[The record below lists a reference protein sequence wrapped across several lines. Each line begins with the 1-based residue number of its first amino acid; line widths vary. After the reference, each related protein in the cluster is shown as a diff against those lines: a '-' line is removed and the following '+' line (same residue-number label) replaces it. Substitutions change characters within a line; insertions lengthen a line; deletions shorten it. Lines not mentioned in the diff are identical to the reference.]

1 MKLKYIVKS
10 NEYKTVKEVLKA
22 HFHISDRLLLKLKR
36 ANQIFVNNAPVHVNF
51 QVALN
56 DEIVAYIAFAEK
68 SDNIVAKKMPLEIVF
83 EDDALL
89 IINKPAGLP
98 VHPSM
103 AHFED
108 SLSNGVQFYFEE
120 NKICTKI
127 RPVNRLD
134 GGTSRPCHIRKK
146 RICTRAA

>member
-1 MKLKYIVKS
+1 MELKYIVKS
-10 NEYKTVKEVLKA
+10 TEYKTVKEVLKA

-36 ANQIFVNNAPVHVNF
+36 ANQIFVNNVPAYVHTQINI
-51 QVALN
+51 N
-56 DEIVAYIAFAEK
+56 DEIVANISFEEK
-68 SDNIVAKKMPLEIVF
+68 SENIVAKKMPLEIVF

-120 NKICTKI
+120 NNIRTKI

-134 GGTSRPCHIRKK
+134 GGTSRPCHIR
-146 RICTRAA
+146 